1 MNRLSVVSI
10 YGAAVFLALTPASAH
25 AADGSSKLYT
35 IQTVKS
41 YADIAD
47 LALNARTVVEATV
60 RKAIRLNAKDSPGIP
75 AGHARF
81 LATATVK
88 RLIAGSSAIPADVS
102 YLVDIPLDSRDKPQ
116 KIRNQRV
123 FLFLNPSAN
132 RPDWFTLSSV
142 DGQIPW
148 SAEADQMIR
157 SILSE
162 AVSTGARLKI
172 TGVGS
177 VFHVPGSIAGESETQ
192 IFLTTADQRPVSLSV
207 LRRPGETPQWAVS
220 LGDMVDESS
229 TPAGKNTLLWY
240 QLACFLPAQLPESVM
255 SGNDLATRD
264 AIVADYDFVL
274 TKLGPCGRTQ
284 SAKP

>member
-25 AADGSSKLYT
+25 AADAPSKLYT
-35 IQTVKS
+35 IQSVKS

-47 LALNARTVVEATV
+47 LALNARTVIEATIRKTV
-60 RKAIRLNAKDSPGIP
+60 RLSEKDSPGIP
-75 AGHARF
+75 ARHARF
-81 LATATVK
+81 LATAIVK

-102 YLVDIPLDSRDKPQ
+102 YLVDVPLDSRDKPL
-116 KIRNQRV
+116 KLRNQRV

-132 RPDWFTLSSV
+132 RPDWFTLSSAG
-142 DGQIPW
+142 GQIQW
-148 SAEADQMIR
+148 SAEADEMIR

-162 AVSTGARLKI
+162 AIIPAARLKI

-255 SGNDLATRD
+255 SGSDLNARD
-264 AIVADYDFVL
+264 AIVADYSFIL
-274 TKLGPCGRTQ
+274 AQLGPCGRTL
-284 SAKP
+284 SAH